1 MKKSME
7 LTMAI
12 GTETDMIGVPTTET
26 ELVPE
31 SQTVKKYR
39 VLIADDEPI
48 IREGIRDA
56 IDWATLGMQVV
67 GEAEDGE
74 EALERAADL
83 GVDIVLVDMNM
94 PFLNGI
100 ELIRA
105 LQHKCPGCR
114 YLIISGHDEFA
125 YAQEA
130 VRLGV
135 EDYILKPVQA
145 ELLYSALERLRQRLT
160 EEHQRT
166 AYVRQAAHQIE
177 RNIPLLRQR
186 FCLEWL
192 EGQAEGRDL
201 TEQLAFLRLP
211 SNPPVQIGV
220 VRWPAAEA
228 RQTIMRE
235 NDRQLFLFA
244 VENIISELL
253 GDLPHV
259 LFRDPNGLIGM
270 CLWQEASE
278 EIESL
283 LEQQISFCMNI
294 AIHAH
299 VETHAGTLEETP
311 DTYRHCRELVYGEA
325 RLSPLVRRARQLI
338 QEEYAE
344 RELTLESPASRLQ
357 VSAVYLS
364 RVLKKELN
372 DSFVTLVTHARI
384 RKAVQLLD
392 STTLPIHTIA
402 ERIGYDTQHYFST
415 AFKKTMGISPVQYRK
430 DGGTGDRPSANRI

>member
-1 MKKSME
+1 M
-7 LTMAI
+7 
-12 GTETDMIGVPTTET
+12 DY
-26 ELVPE
+26 
-31 SQTVKKYR
+31 TVTPVNANAMDNLYR

-48 IREGIRDA
+48 IREGIREA
-56 IDWATLGMQVV
+56 MDWATFGMEVV

-74 EALERAADL
+74 EALERAVEL
-83 GVDIVLVDMNM
+83 NVDVVLVDMNM

-100 ELIRA
+100 GLIRA
-105 LQHKCPGCR
+105 LQEQCPGVR

-145 ELLYSALERLRQRLT
+145 DQLRAALERLRQRLD

-166 AYVRQAAHQIE
+166 AYVRQAAEQIE
-177 RNIPLLRQR
+177 RNIPLLRQQ
-186 FCLEWL
+186 FCLEWMK
-192 EGQAEGRDL
+192 GQLAGESL
-201 TEQLAFLRLP
+201 MEQLAFLHLP
-211 SNPPVQIGV
+211 SASPVQVGV

-228 RQTIMRE
+228 RQTILRE

-244 VENIISELL
+244 MENIISELL

-259 LFRDPNGLIGM
+259 LFRDASSVIGI
-270 CLWQEASE
+270 CLWQETPE
-278 EIESL
+278 EIALL
-283 LEQQISFCMNI
+283 LEQQISACLNI
-294 AIHAH
+294 AVHAH
-299 VETHAGTLEETP
+299 VEPHRGTLEEVP
-311 DTYRHCRELVYGEA
+311 GTYRHCREQVYEEVK
-325 RLSPLVRRARQLI
+325 LSPLVRRARQLI

-344 RELTLESPASRLQ
+344 RELTLESLASRLQ

-384 RKAVQLLD
+384 RKAAQLLD
-392 STTLPIHTIA
+392 STSLPIHTIA
-402 ERIGYDTQHYFST
+402 ERVGYDTQHYFST
-415 AFKKTMGISPVQYRK
+415 AFKKTMGISPAQYRK
-430 DGGTGDRPSANRI
+430 NGGTESSSAGSV

>member
-1 MKKSME
+1 MKEPM
-7 LTMAI
+7 
-12 GTETDMIGVPTTET
+12 DPTTIT
-26 ELVPE
+26 
-31 SQTVKKYR
+31 KKYR

-56 IDWATLGMQVV
+56 IDWATLGMEVV

-74 EALERAADL
+74 EALERVVDL
-83 GVDIVLVDMNM
+83 DVDVVLVDMNM

-100 ELIRA
+100 GLIRA
-105 LQHKCPGCR
+105 LQQKCPRCR

-135 EDYILKPVQA
+135 EDYILKPVEA
-145 ELLYSALERLRQRLT
+145 EQLYAALGRLRQRLD
-160 EEHQRT
+160 EEYQRT
-166 AYVRQAAHQIE
+166 AYVRQAADQIE

-192 EGQAEGRDL
+192 EGQIRERDL
-201 TEQLAFLRLP
+201 MEQLTFLRLP
-211 SNPPVQIGV
+211 STPPVQIGA

-228 RQTIMRE
+228 RKTVMRE
-235 NDRQLFLFA
+235 NDRQLFLYA

-253 GDLPHV
+253 EDRPHV
-259 LFRDPNGLIGM
+259 LFRDASGLIGI
-270 CLWQEASE
+270 CVWQEAPE
-278 EIESL
+278 EIASL
-283 LEQQISFCMNI
+283 LEQQITSCLNI

-299 VETHAGTLEETP
+299 VELHSGTLEETP
-311 DTYRHCRELVYGEA
+311 DTYRLCRERVYGEV

-344 RELTLESPASRLQ
+344 RELTLESLASRLQ

-364 RVLKKELN
+364 RVLKKELDN
-372 DSFVTLVTHARI
+372 SFVTLVTQARI

-402 ERIGYDTQHYFST
+402 ERVGYDTQHYFST
-415 AFKKTMGISPVQYRK
+415 AFKKAMGISPAQYRK
-430 DGGTGDRPSANRI
+430 DGGTGDRSSGIQ

>member
-1 MKKSME
+1 MKRA
-7 LTMAI
+7 AI
-12 GTETDMIGVPTTET
+12 SGAWTN
-26 ELVPE
+26 PE
-31 SQTVKKYR
+31 DAAASVAAAQTLQTAERYQ

-56 IDWATLGMQVV
+56 IDWDGLGMKVV

-74 EALERAADL
+74 EALELAVRL
-83 GVDIVLVDMNM
+83 GVDIILVDMNM

-100 ELIRA
+100 DLIRR
-105 LQHKCPGCR
+105 LQDECPGCR
-114 YLIISGHDEFA
+114 CLIISGHDEFA

-135 EDYILKPVQA
+135 EDYILKPVEA
-145 ELLYSALERLRQRLT
+145 GRLHAALERLHQRMD
-160 EEHQRT
+160 EERKRT
-166 AYVRQAAHQIE
+166 AYVKQAADQIE

-192 EGQAEGRDL
+192 EGLAEGKDL

-211 SNPPVQIGV
+211 PEPPVQIGI
-220 VRWPAAEA
+220 VRWPAAEV
-228 RQTIMRE
+228 RQTVMRE

-270 CLWQEASE
+270 CLWQTAPE
-278 EIESL
+278 ELDCTI
-283 LEQQISFCMNI
+283 EQQISSCLNI
-294 AIHAH
+294 AVHAH
-299 VETHAGTLEETP
+299 VEQYAGELEGAP
-311 DTYRHCRELVYGEA
+311 NTYRLCRELVYGEA

-338 QEEYAE
+338 QEGYAD
-344 RELTLESPASRLQ
+344 RDLTLESLASRLQ

-372 DSFVTLVTHARI
+372 DSFVTLVTHTRI

-392 STTLPIHTIA
+392 STALPIHSIA
-402 ERIGYDTQHYFST
+402 ERVGYDTQHYFST
-415 AFKKTMGISPVQYRK
+415 AFKKTMGISPAQYRK
-430 DGGTGDRPSANRI
+430 DGGTGRNVSVSRL

>member
-1 MKKSME
+1 MKESIE
-7 LTMAI
+7 S
-12 GTETDMIGVPTTET
+12 TTT
-26 ELVPE
+26 
-31 SQTVKKYR
+31 TKNYR

-56 IDWATLGMQVV
+56 IDWATLGMEVV

-74 EALERAADL
+74 EALERA
-83 GVDIVLVDMNM
+83 VDMDVDVVLVDMNM

-105 LQHKCPGCR
+105 LQQKCPRCR

-135 EDYILKPVQA
+135 EDYILKPVEA
-145 ELLYSALERLRQRLT
+145 EQLYSALGRLRQRLD

-192 EGQAEGRDL
+192 EGQIGGRDL
-201 TEQLAFLRLP
+201 KEQLTFLRLP
-211 SNPPVQIGV
+211 STPPVQIGT
-220 VRWPAAEA
+220 VRWPASEA
-228 RQTIMRE
+228 RKTVMRE
-235 NDRQLFLFA
+235 NDRQLFLYA
-244 VENIISELL
+244 VENVVSELL

-259 LFRDPNGLIGM
+259 LFRDASGLIGI
-270 CLWQEASE
+270 CLWQEAPE
-278 EIESL
+278 EIASL
-283 LEQQISFCMNI
+283 LEQQISACLNI

-299 VETHAGTLEETP
+299 VELHIGTLEETP
-311 DTYRHCRELVYGEA
+311 GTYRLCRERVYGEV

-344 RELTLESPASRLQ
+344 RDLTLESLATRLQ

-364 RVLKKELN
+364 RVLKKELDN
-372 DSFVTLVTHARI
+372 SFVTLVTHARI

-392 STTLPIHTIA
+392 STTLPIHMIA
-402 ERIGYDTQHYFST
+402 ERVGYDTQHYFST
-415 AFKKTMGISPVQYRK
+415 AFKKAMGISPAQYRK
-430 DGGTGDRPSANRI
+430 DGGTGNRSSVTQ

>member
-1 MKKSME
+1 MKKFNPQTTWTSADEMTA
-7 LTMAI
+7 LAA
-12 GTETDMIGVPTTET
+12 TETGNLE
-26 ELVPE
+26 
-31 SQTVKKYR
+31 KRYR

-48 IREGIRDA
+48 IREGIRDST
-56 IDWATLGMQVV
+56 DWTALGMEVA

-74 EALERAADL
+74 EALELATAL
-83 GVDIVLVDMNM
+83 GVDIILVDMNM

-100 ELIRA
+100 DLIRR
-105 LQHKCPGCR
+105 LQVDCPNCR
-114 YLIISGHDEFA
+114 CVIVSGHDEFA

-145 ELLYSALERLRQRLT
+145 EQLYSALARLRQRLD
-160 EEHQRT
+160 EERKRT
-166 AYVRQAAHQIE
+166 AYVRQAADQIE

-192 EGQAEGRDL
+192 EGQAEEKKL
-201 TEQLAFLRLP
+201 IEQLSFLRLP
-211 SNPPVQIGV
+211 SAPPVQIGI

-253 GDLPHV
+253 RDLSYV
-259 LFRDPNGLIGM
+259 LFREPNGLIGI
-270 CLWQEASE
+270 CLWQAASADME
-278 EIESL
+278 STIEQSVSSCL
-283 LEQQISFCMNI
+283 NI
-294 AIHAH
+294 AVH
-299 VETHAGTLEETP
+299 VHMETHMGTLEEAP
-311 DTYRHCRELVYGEA
+311 ATYRECREVIYGQA

-338 QEEYAE
+338 QEDYTD
-344 RELTLESPASRLQ
+344 RNLTLESLASRLQ

-392 STTLPIHTIA
+392 STSLPVHRIA
-402 ERIGYDTQHYFST
+402 EHVGYDTQHYFST

-430 DGGTGDRPSANRI
+430 GGGTREGVSSECE